1 MVKWEGTLEY
11 SDNKKHVSG
20 EKTCKEVSNYIIW
33 NERENIKICALFM
46 SIL

>member
-1 MVKWEGTLEY
+1 MGRYVGVQGQKNTFSE
-11 SDNKKHVSG
+11 